1 MTRDGRTAPS
11 KVLVVVPVRN
21 EGKNLERLL
30 VPLQEVV
37 QNERYDLVV
46 IDDASTD
53 SSLEVLKRR
62 RVRTITLTENL
73 GYGAALQTGYKYA
86 LAKGYDYLIQ
96 LDGDGQHDPRFL
108 PLIRQELPGHDFV
121 IGSRFLEN
129 DVSFPPSEEL
139 YKGTPFR
146 RLGIHYFRFL
156 LYVMSG
162 KSISDPTS
170 GYLGMNRKCL
180 RLLSRDLFPDD
191 FPDADVLLS
200 LIRLP
205 IKMREVP
212 VYMYCND
219 VGGQL
224 HRGLKPLWYVFK
236 VTLSLCVSRLR
247 KLSEA

>member
-1 MTRDGRTAPS
+1 M
-11 KVLVVVPVRN
+11 RN
-21 EGKNLERLL
+21 EEKSLERLL
-30 VPLQEVV
+30 VPLQQVTRE
-37 QNERYDLVV
+37 ERYDLLVV
-46 IDDASTD
+46 DDASTD
-53 SSLEVLKRR
+53 SSLDVLKRR
-62 RVRTITLTENL
+62 RVRTIALTENL

-86 LAKGYDYLIQ
+86 LAKGYDYVIQ

-108 PLIRQELPGHDFV
+108 PMIRRALAGNDFV

-129 DVSFPPSEEL
+129 NLSFPPREEL
-139 YKGTPFR
+139 YKATPLR
-146 RLGIHYFRFL
+146 RLGIRYFRFL

-219 VGGQL
+219 MGGQL
-224 HRGLKPLWYVFK
+224 HRGIKPLWYMFK